1 MIGILPIS
9 KKPLFA
15 CSTIKR
21 STLAPRRIPEVFHR
35 AAIGVGDPFD
45 GAEVVGVVPVGDVD
59 LVAIDVIK
67 KLGIRSEERRGGKEG

>member
-9 KKPLFA
+9 KKALFA

-21 STLAPRRIPEVFHR
+21 SSTLTPGRIQEVFHR

-45 GAEVVGVVPVGDVD
+45 GTEVVG
-59 LVAIDVIK
+59 AK
-67 KLGIRSEERRGGKEG
+67 AGKY